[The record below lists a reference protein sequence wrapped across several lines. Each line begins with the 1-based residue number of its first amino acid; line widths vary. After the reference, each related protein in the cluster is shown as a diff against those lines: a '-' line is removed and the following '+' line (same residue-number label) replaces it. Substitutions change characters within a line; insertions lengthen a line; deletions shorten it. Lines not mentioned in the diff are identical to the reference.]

1 MAGQSLSWNRK
12 VILWKLN
19 KNPLPLS
26 HASFVWGTIFK
37 KNVSTMEKSWQGA
50 HLSTGASREAPVDNE
65 SFSTI
70 LKKSTPGI
78 SGSCFLTLGAMARST
93 RVNNASREALVD
105 NRCFSTIL
113 TTSNPGIPG
122 LCIHTLGAIARSTLV
137 NRCLARGTCGHC
149 LVFNFLATGNP
160 GA

>member
-1 MAGQSLSWNRK
+1 MP
-12 VILWKLN
+12 
-19 KNPLPLS
+19 PL
-26 HASFVWGTIFK
+26 FGEQYFK

-105 NRCFSTIL
+105 NRCFFN
-113 TTSNPGIPG
+113 NPDDEQSWNTRLMHPYLRRHSEEHTCQQMPRARHLWTLPG
-122 LCIHTLGAIARSTLV
+122 FQLPSDGKSWRIGLFGELESK
-137 NRCLARGTCGHC
+137 
-149 LVFNFLATGNP
+149 
-160 GA
+160 

>member
-1 MAGQSLSWNRK
+1 M
-12 VILWKLN
+12 
-19 KNPLPLS
+19 
-26 HASFVWGTIFK
+26 
-37 KNVSTMEKSWQGA
+37 
-50 HLSTGASREAPVDNE
+50 STGASREAPVDNE

-113 TTSNPGIPG
+113 TTSNPGIQ
-122 LCIHTLGAIARSTLV
+122 STSALV
-137 NRCLARGTCGHC
+137 NRCFARSTC
-149 LVFNFLATGNP
+149 
-160 GA
+160 